1 MAVSERDSG
10 TEANVPS
17 THNRHIDRCINYLV
31 CIIMRA
37 QSIHDRDGNNYRY
50 QRALRR
56 EEDDKER
63 KLQDE
68 KWLALYRKASI
79 LDQKASESSQKAS
92 GSDQEENIS
101 VSE

>member
-1 MAVSERDSG
+1 
-10 TEANVPS
+10 
-17 THNRHIDRCINYLV
+17 
-31 CIIMRA
+31 MRA

-56 EEDDKER
+56 EEDVKER

-79 LDQKASESSQKAS
+79 SDQKANEYSQKAS
-92 GSDQEENIS
+92 RSDEEENIS